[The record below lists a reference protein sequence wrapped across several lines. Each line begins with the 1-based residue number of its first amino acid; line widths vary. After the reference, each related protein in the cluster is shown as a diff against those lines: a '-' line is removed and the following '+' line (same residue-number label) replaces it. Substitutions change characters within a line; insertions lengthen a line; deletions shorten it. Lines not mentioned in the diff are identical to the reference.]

1 MVKVMWNLETSLSLM
16 PKLHEIL
23 IPMKCDNSNKYFQ
36 SLMKYSLGS
45 IIEFL
50 FLLVNILWTF
60 FLSFV
65 NFAFPVNTTKTSVHF
80 FLKVLCYLLF
90 LAPIFFSIDV
100 LFLNFLFVIL
110 QSFCFFFLLFS
121 DLPCVYFVR
130 WLAIDRWQW

>member
-1 MVKVMWNLETSLSLM
+1 MVKLMRHLETLLSLM
-16 PKLHEIL
+16 PNLHEIF

-60 FLSFV
+60 CLSFV
-65 NFAFPVNTTKTSVHF
+65 NFAIPVNTTKTSVHF
-80 FLKVLCYLLF
+80 FKGVMLPSLLSSHFFFLLMFCFYFYLFF
-90 LAPIFFSIDV
+90 LQYFF
-100 LFLNFLFVIL
+100 
-110 QSFCFFFLLFS
+110 FFFLLFS
-121 DLPCVYFVR
+121 DLPCVDFVR